1 MKARIQ
7 KWGNSL
13 AVRIPKAVCQQVNLV
28 ENSIVELTIEEEK
41 LVVTRA
47 TTRLTLEE
55 MVAMITPKNKHELV
69 FENDKPRGN
78 EFW

>member
-13 AVRIPKAVCQQVNLV
+13 AVRIPKAVCHQVKLE
-28 ENSIVELTIEEEK
+28 ENSMVELTVEEEK
-41 LVVTRA
+41 LVISKVVP
-47 TTRLTLEE
+47 RLSLEE
-55 MVAMITPKNKHELV
+55 MVALITPENQHELV
-69 FENDKPRGN
+69 FADDAPVGK

>member
-13 AVRIPKAVCQQVNLV
+13 AVRIPKAVCQQIKLE
-28 ENSIVELTIEEEK
+28 ENSMVELTVEDEK
-41 LVVTRA
+41 LILTKVVTRVSLA
-47 TTRLTLEE
+47 E
-55 MVAMITPKNKHELV
+55 MVALITPENQHPLELP
-69 FENDKPRGN
+69 DDAPRGG

>member
-41 LVVTRA
+41 LVIARA

-55 MVAMITPKNKHELV
+55 MVALITPENQHPLELP
-69 FENDKPRGN
+69 DDAPRGG